1 MDGLS
6 NELNKLLLKQLQN
19 ESVSYLSTF
28 DLDWFVMAVTTPDF
42 GLDQQHISYY
52 CKYNLKHTM

>member
-1 MDGLS
+1 MMDGLS

-28 DLDWFVMAVTTPDF
+28 DLDWFVMAVTTPDLTLINNTF
-42 GLDQQHISYY
+42 LIIA
-52 CKYNLKHTM
+52 NII